1 MDHYRRTVP
10 AMEQRVP
17 RWVRLGMVVAL
28 AAPQLVVGLWAVLAP
43 RSWFDSF
50 PGLDPRLVAAEPP
63 FNAHLAT
70 DAGAGFLATGIA
82 LLVAALIARRGAVY
96 VSLATYAAFAVP
108 HALYHAINPA
118 PGLTGGEDL
127 LNVLVLAS
135 GIVMAAVLAWGAWA
149 PSPAREPRSRVTR
162 PDHGVRLPG

>member
-1 MDHYRRTVP
+1 
-10 AMEQRVP
+10 
-17 RWVRLGMVVAL
+17 MVVAL
-28 AAPQLVVGLWAVLAP
+28 AAPQLLVGVWAVVAP

-70 DAGAGFLATGIA
+70 DAGAGFLATAIA

-96 VSLATYAAFAVP
+96 VALAAYAAFAVP
-108 HALYHAINPA
+108 HALYHSINPA

-149 PSPAREPRSRVTR
+149 PAPPRESRGRVTR
-162 PDHGVRLPG
+162 PEPGLRLPG